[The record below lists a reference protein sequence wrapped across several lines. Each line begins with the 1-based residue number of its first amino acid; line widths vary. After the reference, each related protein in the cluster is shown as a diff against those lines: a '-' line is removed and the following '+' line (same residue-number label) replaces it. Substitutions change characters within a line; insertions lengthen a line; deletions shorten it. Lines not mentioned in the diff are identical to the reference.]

1 MPLTTFLALVALG
14 QEMDGQ
20 AVLDKM
26 SANLAKHSSVTGVM
40 WQHFGDQ
47 KHKQTFKIM
56 RPHFVATISDG
67 LEMWQV
73 GRKTYVYFSS
83 MKQYQKHEI
92 PADMD
97 DWKPQVG
104 MINGFNAILDE
115 GKPPMKAKPG
125 PAMKAEFEGK
135 QAWKVDFTPESF
147 KDGVMLLYVDAAT
160 FTPLGFESTFGKDSI
175 KVTYEDVVLGA
186 NLKESDFAWEPP
198 ADAKV
203 FEEPDYDGKLLQPGT
218 KAPDFT
224 LKTPEGKDIKLS
236 EKLKEGNG
244 VLINFWFYG

>member
-1 MPLTTFLALVALG
+1 MPLTTFLALAALG

-47 KHKQTFKIM
+47 KQKQTFKIL
-56 RPHFVATISDG
+56 RPHYVATLSEG
-67 LEMWQV
+67 FEMWQQ
-73 GRKTYVYFSS
+73 GRKTYVYFSD
-83 MKQYQKHEI
+83 MNQYQEHSI
-92 PADMD
+92 PESV

-104 MINGFNAILDE
+104 MINGFNAVLDE
-115 GKPPMKAKPG
+115 GKQPMKAKPG
-125 PAMKAEFEGK
+125 PAKKVEFEGK
-135 QAWKVDFTPESF
+135 QAWQVDFTPETF
-147 KDGVMLLYVDAAT
+147 KDVTLLMYVDPES
-160 FTPLGFESTFGKDSI
+160 FLPLGFEQTFGKDKMKMVYS
-175 KVTYEDVVLGA
+175 DVVLGA
-186 NLKESDFAWEPP
+186 KLQESDFAWKPP
-198 ADAKV
+198 AGAKV
-203 FEEPDYDGKLLQPGT
+203 YEEPDYAGKLLKPGT

-224 LKTPEGKDIKLS
+224 LKTAEGKDIKLS